1 MEPPSRAPGDRF
13 GGPGRPRFV
22 PASTY
27 RLQVHGGFPFAAARD
42 IVPYLVRLGIG
53 AVYTSPYFAAQPGST
68 HGYDVTN
75 HNEISV
81 EAGGAEAHAAFAD
94 AVREAGLQHV
104 VDFVPNHMG
113 ISTATNPW
121 WRDVL
126 ANGPAAPSAHFFD
139 IDWNPFKAELR
150 HKLLLPI
157 LGDQYGQVL
166 ERGELRLRVHD
177 DQLALTYFE
186 HRLPI
191 SARHVPDLHRLHDLS
206 PAERDAVLARY
217 RGVPGQPRTFD
228 ALHELL
234 ENQAYRLAYWRTA
247 SHEINYRRFFDVN
260 TLAGL
265 RVEDPAVFTSIHQL
279 LARLIHEGRVTG
291 VRIDHPD
298 GLFDPAR
305 YFEMLQ
311 DLAAE
316 AWGLP
321 IPVRR
326 SVSEGGAPGSRPL
339 YVVAEKILSG
349 RERLPAGWAVHG
361 TTGYNFVNQVNGLF
375 VDPANARRMRR
386 VYAKMT
392 GRTQT
397 FDDLLYESKRLI
409 MDTAMASELTVLAH
423 ALDRIAESN
432 RRSRDFT
439 LNSLRDMLVEVVA
452 CFPIY
457 RTYVNE
463 QGWAADDRAALE
475 RAISRA
481 RRRNAAMESTI
492 FDFFREVMLPRDPQ
506 DALAR
511 ERASAAS
518 ARAGGAGATPLHGR
532 ERASTTSEPRERSG
546 VGVPASA
553 RAGGAGAKPPLG
565 YGYDRRG
572 GYPPADEREAAERR
586 RFAMK
591 FQQYTG
597 PLQAKGLED
606 TAFYRH
612 NVLLSLNE
620 VGGDP
625 SRFGVSAAEFH
636 ELNQIRRHEWPYEM
650 TGTSTHDTKLG
661 EDVRARIDV
670 LSEMPDDWEREV
682 SKWMR
687 LNKGARAIVDGE
699 PAPDRNDEYRFYQV
713 LLGAWPADVARLR
726 SYMTKAVKEGKQ
738 HSSWINPNEEYE
750 SAVAA
755 FVERVLAGPEAAKFL
770 PAFQPFHERVA
781 RCGLVNSLS
790 QVVLKIASP
799 GVPDF
804 YQGSELWDFNLVDPD
819 NRRPVDFAVR
829 RQALE
834 RVDLLLARPATERGA
849 AVAALLNRQDGDV
862 KLLVT
867 AAGLRLRSAEAA
879 LFLDGDYLPLE
890 VEATVD
896 ARVIAFARCSAEGR
910 AAIAIAPHLASR
922 MVSADHPF
930 PLGDCWRTSRVHLP
944 ASLAGLTYRD
954 VVTGEELR
962 PVIAGGSAWLFVG
975 QALKHLPV
983 ALLAAG
989 GS

>member
-1 MEPPSRAPGDRF
+1 MD
-13 GGPGRPRFV
+13 RPRFV
-22 PASTY
+22 PVSTY
-27 RLQVHGGFPFAAARD
+27 RLQVHGGFPLTAARD
-42 IVPYLVRLGIG
+42 IVPYLKRLGIG
-53 AVYTSPYFAAQPGST
+53 AVYTSPYFAAEPGST

-75 HNEISV
+75 HNELNPEV
-81 EAGGAEAHAAFAD
+81 GGADAHTAFTD
-94 AVREAGLQHV
+94 AVRDAGMQHV

-126 ANGPAAPSAHFFD
+126 ANGPDAPSAHFFD
-139 IDWNPFKAELR
+139 IDWNPAKAELR
-150 HKLLLPI
+150 RKLLLPI

-166 ERGELRLRVHD
+166 ERGELQLEFRD
-177 DQLALTYFE
+177 DQLTVAYFD

-191 SARHVPDLHRLHDLS
+191 STRQVPDLHYLPDAS
-206 PAERDAVLARY
+206 PPERDAALRRY
-217 RGVPGQPRTFD
+217 NGIPGQPKSFD

-234 ENQAYRLAYWRTA
+234 EEQAYRLAYWRTA

-265 RVEDPAVFTSIHQL
+265 RVEDPDVFTSIHQL
-279 LARLIHEGRVTG
+279 LARLVREGRVTG

-316 AWGLP
+316 SWGMP
-321 IPVRR
+321 R
-326 SVSEGGAPGSRPL
+326 APGRRPL

-349 RERLPAGWAVHG
+349 RERLPPAWAAHG
-361 TTGYNFVNQVNGLF
+361 TTGYNFLHQVNGLF
-375 VDPANARRMRR
+375 VQPAHARRMRR
-386 VYAKMT
+386 VYAKLT

-397 FDDLLYESKRLI
+397 FDDLLYECKRLI

-423 ALDRIAESN
+423 TIDRIGESN

-463 QGWAADDRAALE
+463 QGWAPDDRAALE
-475 RAISRA
+475 RAIVRA
-481 RRRNAAMESTI
+481 RRRNPAMDATI
-492 FDFFREVMLPRDPQ
+492 FDFFREVMFPRDPG
-506 DALAR
+506 DV
-511 ERASAAS
+511 
-518 ARAGGAGATPLHGR
+518 PL
-532 ERASTTSEPRERSG
+532 SG
-546 VGVPASA
+546 P
-553 RAGGAGAKPPLG
+553 
-565 YGYDRRG
+565 DRRG
-572 GYPPADEREAAERR
+572 GYPPADEQEAGERL

-612 NVLLSLNE
+612 NVLVSLNE

-625 SRFGVSAAEFH
+625 SRFGVSSGEFH
-636 ELNQIRRHEWPYEM
+636 ELNLLRRQEWPYEM
-650 TGTSTHDTKLG
+650 ISTGTHDTKLG

-670 LSEMPDDWEREV
+670 LSEMPDEWEREV

-687 LNKGARAIVDGE
+687 LNKGARTIVDGE

-713 LLGAWPADVARLR
+713 LLGAWPADVARLQT
-726 SYMTKAVKEGKQ
+726 YMTKAVKEGKE
-738 HSSWINPNEEYE
+738 HSSWINPNETYE
-750 SAVAA
+750 AA
-755 FVERVLAGPEAAKFL
+755 IATFVERVLAGNEAARFL
-770 PAFQPFHERVA
+770 PALQLFQERVA

-790 QVVLKIASP
+790 QVVLKIVSP

-804 YQGSELWDFNLVDPD
+804 YQGSELWDLNLVDPD
-819 NRRPVDFAVR
+819 NRRPVDFGLR
-829 RQALE
+829 QQALD
-834 RVDLLLARPATERGA
+834 RIDALLAQPAAERAPGI
-849 AVAALLNRQDGDV
+849 AALLERWKDGAV

-867 AAGLRLRSAEAA
+867 AAALRLRSADAA
-879 LFLDGDYLPLE
+879 LFLEGEYLPLE
-890 VEATVD
+890 VESAVD
-896 ARVIAFARCSAEGR
+896 ARVVAFARISAAGR

-922 MVSADHPF
+922 LVTAEHPV
-930 PLGDCWRTSRVHLP
+930 PLGDRWRTSRLHLP
-944 ASLAGLTYRD
+944 KSLAAVTYRD
-954 VVTGEELR
+954 AFTGAEIR
-962 PVIAGGSAWLFVG
+962 PVTSGDGAWLFVG

-983 ALLAAG
+983 ALLTAQPMANAK
-989 GS
+989 

>member
-1 MEPPSRAPGDRF
+1 MEPPSRTPGDRV

-22 PASTY
+22 PVSTY
-27 RLQVHGGFPFAAARD
+27 RLQVHRGFPFAAARG
-42 IVPYLVRLGIG
+42 IVPYLARLGAG
-53 AVYTSPYFAAQPGST
+53 AVYTSPYFAAEPGST
-68 HGYDVTN
+68 HGYDITN
-75 HNEISV
+75 HNEISA
-81 EAGGAEAHAAFAD
+81 EAGGAEAHAAFTD

-126 ANGPAAPSAHFFD
+126 ANGPDAPSAHFFD
-139 IDWNPFKAELR
+139 IDWNPFKPELR

-166 ERGELRLRVHD
+166 ERGELQLQVLD
-177 DQLALTYFE
+177 DQLTLVYFD

-191 SARHVPDLHRLHDLS
+191 NARHVPDLHRLPDLS
-206 PAERDAVLARY
+206 PAERDDVVARY
-217 RGVPGQPRTFD
+217 NGVPGQPKSFD

-234 ENQAYRLAYWRTA
+234 EDQAYRLAYWRTA

-265 RVEDPAVFTSIHQL
+265 RVEDPAVFQSIHQL

-291 VRIDHPD
+291 VRVDHPD

-316 AWGLP
+316 SWGISRP
-321 IPVRR
+321 GAG
-326 SVSEGGAPGSRPL
+326 EGGAPGSRPL

-361 TTGYNFVNQVNGLF
+361 TTGYNFINQVNGLF
-375 VDPANARRMRR
+375 VEPANARRMRR
-386 VYAKMT
+386 VYAKVT

-463 QGWAADDRAALE
+463 QGWDADDRVALE
-475 RAISRA
+475 RAIVRA
-481 RRRNAAMESTI
+481 RRRNPAMESTI
-492 FDFFREVMLPRDPQ
+492 FDFFREVLLPRDPA
-506 DALAR
+506 DVPLA
-511 ERASAAS
+511 
-518 ARAGGAGATPLHGR
+518 GR
-532 ERASTTSEPRERSG
+532 
-546 VGVPASA
+546 
-553 RAGGAGAKPPLG
+553 
-565 YGYDRRG
+565 DRRE
-572 GYPPADEREAAERR
+572 GYPPADEGEAAERR

-636 ELNQIRRHEWPYEM
+636 ALNLVRRLEWPYEM
-650 TGTSTHDTKLG
+650 TSTSTHDTKLG
-661 EDVRARIDV
+661 EDVRTRIDV
-670 LSEMPDDWEREV
+670 LSEMPDEWEREV
-682 SKWMR
+682 AKWMR

-713 LLGAWPADVARLR
+713 LLGAWPADVARLQA
-726 SYMTKAVKEGKQ
+726 YMTKALKEGKE

-750 SAVAA
+750 GAAAA
-755 FVERVLAGPEAAKFL
+755 FIERVLSGPQAAAFL
-770 PAFQPFHERVA
+770 AVFRPFHERIA

-819 NRRPVDFAVR
+819 NRRPVDFAAR
-829 RQALE
+829 QQALD
-834 RVDLLLARPATERGA
+834 RIDALLAQPAAERGA
-849 AVAALLNRQDGDV
+849 AIGTLLNHWQDGDV

-867 AAGLRLRSAEAA
+867 AAALRLRSAEAA
-879 LFLDGDYLPLE
+879 LFLDGDYVSLE
-890 VEATVD
+890 VETTVD
-896 ARVIAFARCSAEGR
+896 AGVIAFARCSADGR
-910 AAIAIAPHLASR
+910 AAIAIAPHLVSR
-922 MVSADHPF
+922 LVSADHPL
-930 PLGDCWRTSRVHLP
+930 PLGDRWTTSRVHLP
-944 ASLAGLTYRD
+944 ASLAGRTYRD
-954 VVTGEELR
+954 VFTGEEIR
-962 PVIAGGSAWLFVG
+962 PVIAGEHAWLFVG

-983 ALLAAG
+983 ALLVAM
-989 GS
+989 

>member
-1 MEPPSRAPGDRF
+1 MD
-13 GGPGRPRFV
+13 RPRFV
-22 PASTY
+22 PVSTY
-27 RLQVHGGFPFAAARD
+27 RLQVHGGFPLAAARD
-42 IVPYLVRLGIG
+42 IVPYLKRLGVG
-53 AVYTSPYFAAQPGST
+53 AVYTSPYFAAEPGST

-75 HNEISV
+75 HNEINP
-81 EAGGAEAHAAFAD
+81 EAGGAEAHAAFTD
-94 AVREAGLQHV
+94 AIRAAGMQHV

-139 IDWNPFKAELR
+139 IDWNPFKTELR
-150 HKLLLPI
+150 RKLLLPI
-157 LGDQYGQVL
+157 LGDQYGIVL
-166 ERGELRLRVHD
+166 ERGELRLELRD
-177 DQLALTYFE
+177 DQLRLTYFD
-186 HRLPI
+186 HWLPI
-191 SARHVPDLHRLHDLS
+191 NARHFPDLHRLPDLS
-206 PAERDAVLARY
+206 PPEREALLSRFN
-217 RGVPGQPRTFD
+217 GVPGQPKSFD

-234 ENQAYRLAYWRTA
+234 EDQAYRLAYWRTA

-265 RVEDPAVFTSIHQL
+265 RVEDPDVFTSIHQL
-279 LARLIHEGRVTG
+279 LARLVREERVTG

-316 AWGLP
+316 SWG
-321 IPVRR
+321 
-326 SVSEGGAPGSRPL
+326 VSRAPGTRPL

-349 RERLPAGWAVHG
+349 RERLPSAWAAHG
-361 TTGYNFVNQVNGLF
+361 TTGYNFLNQVNGLF
-375 VDPANARRMRR
+375 VQPANARRMRR
-386 VYAKMT
+386 VYGKVT

-397 FDDLLYESKRLI
+397 FDDLLYECKRLI

-423 ALDRIAESN
+423 MIDRIGEGN

-457 RTYVNE
+457 RTYVND
-463 QGWAADDRAALE
+463 QGWAPDDRAALE
-475 RAISRA
+475 RAIVRA
-481 RRRNAAMESTI
+481 RRRNPAMDSTM
-492 FDFFREVMLPRDPQ
+492 FDFFREVMFPRDPA
-506 DALAR
+506 DV
-511 ERASAAS
+511 
-518 ARAGGAGATPLHGR
+518 PV
-532 ERASTTSEPRERSG
+532 SG
-546 VGVPASA
+546 P
-553 RAGGAGAKPPLG
+553 
-565 YGYDRRG
+565 DRRG
-572 GYPPADEREAAERR
+572 GYPPADETEGAERL

-625 SRFGVSAAEFH
+625 SRFGVPASDFH
-636 ELNQIRRHEWPYEM
+636 EMNQLRRQEWPYEM
-650 TGTSTHDTKLG
+650 LATSTHDTKLG

-670 LSEMPDDWEREV
+670 LSEMPDEWEREV

-687 LNKGARAIVDGE
+687 LNKGARTIVDGE

-713 LLGAWPADVARLR
+713 LLGAWPADVARIQT
-726 SYMTKAVKEGKQ
+726 YMTKSVKEGKE
-738 HSSWINPNEEYE
+738 HSSWINPDEAYE
-750 SAVAA
+750 TAIATY
-755 FVERVLAGPEAAKFL
+755 VERTLAGPEAVKFL
-770 PAFQPFHERVA
+770 PAFHAFQEHVG
-781 RCGLVNSLS
+781 RCGLLNTLS

-804 YQGSELWDFNLVDPD
+804 YQGSELWDLNLVDPD
-819 NRRPVDFAVR
+819 NRRPVDFALR
-829 RQALE
+829 QQALD
-834 RVDLLLARPATERGA
+834 RIDALLAQPPATRGPG
-849 AVAALLNRQDGDV
+849 VTALLEHWKDGAV

-879 LFLDGDYLPLE
+879 LFLEGDYLPLD
-890 VEATVD
+890 VDITVD
-896 ARVIAFARCSAEGR
+896 ARVVAFARISVAGQ
-910 AAIAIAPHLASR
+910 AAIAVVPHLASR
-922 MVSADHPF
+922 LVTAGQPV
-930 PLGDCWRTSRVHLP
+930 PLGDRWLTSRVLLP
-944 ASLAGLTYRD
+944 TSLAAVTYRD
-954 VVTGEELR
+954 AFTGAEIR
-962 PVIAGGSAWLFVG
+962 PVTSGDSSWLFVG

-983 ALLAAG
+983 ALLTATSNG
-989 GS
+989 K